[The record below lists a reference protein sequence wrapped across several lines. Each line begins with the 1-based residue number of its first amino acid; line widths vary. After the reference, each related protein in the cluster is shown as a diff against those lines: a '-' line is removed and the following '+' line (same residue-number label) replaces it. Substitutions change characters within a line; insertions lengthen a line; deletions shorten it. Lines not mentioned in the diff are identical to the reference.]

1 MREVNEEF
9 LVGLAEIAA
18 TLFGTFLVGVFF
30 YLDSGQ
36 RRARQSGADRYVR
49 SGVRGV
55 FLLTGL
61 PLVVPL
67 ALANLDPIWGTL
79 AFVVLGALLVAASAD
94 SLFRILRS
102 RSSRLSIALAVNE
115 AVSSVAVLFIIATPW
130 VLGGWLPP
138 PSAFVPSLVLALGS
152 AFLST
157 VALVMT
163 LFDPPPSEF
172 VSEVVK

>member
-1 MREVNEEF
+1 MREVDEEF

-67 ALANLDPIWGTL
+67 ALANLDPIWGAL
-79 AFVVLGALLVAASAD
+79 VFAVISALLVAASAD
-94 SLFRILRS
+94 SAFRILRNRES
-102 RSSRLSIALAVNE
+102 CKSIALAVNE
-115 AVSSVAVLFIIATPW
+115 VISGLAALLIAVTPW
-130 VLGGWLPP
+130 VLGGWIPP
-138 PSAFVPSLVLALGS
+138 PSAFVPSLVLALGCG
-152 AFLST
+152 FLST

-163 LFDPPPSEF
+163 LFEPFPG
-172 VSEVVK
+172 

>member
-18 TLFGTFLVGVFF
+18 TLLGTFLVGVFF

-36 RRARQSGADRYVR
+36 RRVRQSGADRYVR
-49 SGVRGV
+49 SGARGV

-67 ALANLDPIWGTL
+67 ALANLAPIWGVL
-79 AFVVLGALLVAASAD
+79 AFAVLSALLVAAAAD
-94 SLFRILRS
+94 SAFRILRNRNS
-102 RSSRLSIALAVNE
+102 RTSIAFAVNE
-115 AVSSVAVLFIIATPW
+115 VVSDIAVLFIVAAPW
-130 VLGGWLPP
+130 VLGGWIPP
-138 PSAFVPSLVLALGS
+138 PSAFVPSLVLALGCG
-152 AFLST
+152 FLST

-172 VSEVVK
+172 VSGR

>member
-1 MREVNEEF
+1 MREVDEEL

-67 ALANLDPIWGTL
+67 VLAGLDPIWGAL
-79 AFVVLGALLVAASAD
+79 AFVVLSALLVAASAD
-94 SLFRILRS
+94 STFRILRN
-102 RSSRLSIALAVNE
+102 RSSRLSIVLAANE
-115 AVSSVAVLFIIATPW
+115 AVTSLAVLFIIATPW
-130 VLGGWLPP
+130 VLGGWIPP
-138 PSAFVPSLVLALGS
+138 PSAFVPSLVLSLGGG
-152 AFLST
+152 FLST

-172 VSEVVK
+172 VSDR